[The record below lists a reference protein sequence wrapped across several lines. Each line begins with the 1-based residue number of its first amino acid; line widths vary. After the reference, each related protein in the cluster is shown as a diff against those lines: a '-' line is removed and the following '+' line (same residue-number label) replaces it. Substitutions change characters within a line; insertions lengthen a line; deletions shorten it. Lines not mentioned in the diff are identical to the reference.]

1 MGTADIVT
9 KEYMRGNAV
18 FADAFNYLIYNGKKV
33 IDPAKLKEIDPTEIA
48 LPFDDEEKAGKEKDG
63 EDKNRKAQGTEWSS
77 VKNESVRKKTAG
89 RAGKKT
95 DTVQRYRDLL
105 KFAVIKQDERTS
117 YVLLGIENQTD
128 VHYAMPVRNAIYDA
142 LQYGRQVAD
151 IAAGHRRNKND
162 FSGKNNG
169 EYLSGFLKEDHI
181 RPVITLVI
189 HFGAEEWDGPLS
201 LHEMMSTRD
210 MELLSFVEN
219 YRIHLIDPAK
229 LTEEQLNKFST
240 SMREVIGYI
249 KYSKNKD
256 KLLEFLRTDTH
267 RSIEMNAVRVIKT
280 ITNTPIE
287 VSEEEEE
294 IEMCKAIEDLIAES
308 EARGRAEGEV
318 RGIFN
323 AFITHIFKQ
332 GEFLETQ
339 RFLLNNTEEEKQM
352 GTADMVTKE
361 YMRENAVFADA
372 FNYLIYNGK
381 KVIDPAK
388 LKEIDPTEI
397 ALPFGDEE
405 KAGEDKKG
413 KVQETEW
420 SSVKNGSVRKK
431 TAGRAG
437 KKTDAVQKY
446 RDILKSAVIKQDEK
460 MSYVLLGIEN
470 QTDVHYAM
478 PVRNAIYDA
487 LQYGRQVADI
497 AAEHRRNKKD
507 FTGKSNGEYLSG
519 FLKEDCIKPVITLV
533 IHFGAEEWD
542 GPLSLHEMMSVS
554 DIEILSFVENYILK
568 SDSHQTG

>member
-1 MGTADIVT
+1 MKGEGIIGAADTVT
-9 KEYMRGNAV
+9 KAYIRKNEV
-18 FADAFNYLIYNGKKV
+18 FADAFNYFMYDGRQKIQPEQLREL
-33 IDPAKLKEIDPTEIA
+33 DSTEIA
-48 LPFDDEEKAGKEKDG
+48 ILLNEKDTKDKTNKEK
-63 EDKNRKAQGTEWSS
+63 EASEQKM
-77 VKNESVRKKTAG
+77 
-89 RAGKKT
+89 
-95 DTVQRYRDLL
+95 VQKYRDLL
-105 KFAVIKQDERTS
+105 KTATIMEDGEAT
-117 YVLLGIENQTD
+117 YVLLGIENQTE

-318 RGIFN
+318 RGR
-323 AFITHIFKQ
+323 AE
-332 GEFLETQ
+332 GETRGEAKGMIEICL
-339 RFLLNNTEEEKQM
+339 
-352 GTADMVTKE
+352 DMSFSKE
-361 YMRENAVFADA
+361 
-372 FNYLIYNGK
+372 
-381 KVIDPAK
+381 
-388 LKEIDPTEI
+388 
-397 ALPFGDEE
+397 
-405 KAGEDKKG
+405 
-413 KVQETEW
+413 
-420 SSVKNGSVRKK
+420 
-431 TAGRAG
+431 
-437 KKTDAVQKY
+437 
-446 RDILKSAVIKQDEK
+446 DILKKLQEK
-460 MSYVLLGIEN
+460 LNIS
-470 QTDVHYAM
+470 
-478 PVRNAIYDA
+478 
-487 LQYGRQVADI
+487 LQQA
-497 AAEHRRNKKD
+497 
-507 FTGKSNGEYLSG
+507 GEY
-519 FLKEDCIKPVITLV
+519 F
-533 IHFGAEEWD
+533 
-542 GPLSLHEMMSVS
+542 EMYGKRTV
-554 DIEILSFVENYILK
+554 
-568 SDSHQTG
+568 

>member
-1 MGTADIVT
+1 MGTVDIVT
-9 KEYMRGNAV
+9 KEYMRENAI

-48 LPFDDEEKAGKEKDG
+48 LPFGDEEKAG
-63 EDKNRKAQGTEWSS
+63 EDKKGKVQETEWSS

-95 DTVQRYRDLL
+95 DAVQKYRDIL
-105 KFAVIKQDERTS
+105 KSAVIKQDEKMS

-229 LTEEQLNKFST
+229 LTEEQLDHFST
-240 SMREVIGYI
+240 SLKEVMGYI
-249 KYSKNKD
+249 KYSKNKEQ
-256 KLLEFLRTDTH
+256 LLKFLHTDTH

-308 EARGRAEGEV
+308 EARGRAEGET
-318 RGIFN
+318 RGEAKGMIE
-323 AFITHIFKQ
+323 IC
-332 GEFLETQ
+332 L
-339 RFLLNNTEEEKQM
+339 
-352 GTADMVTKE
+352 DMSFSKE
-361 YMRENAVFADA
+361 
-372 FNYLIYNGK
+372 
-381 KVIDPAK
+381 
-388 LKEIDPTEI
+388 
-397 ALPFGDEE
+397 
-405 KAGEDKKG
+405 
-413 KVQETEW
+413 
-420 SSVKNGSVRKK
+420 
-431 TAGRAG
+431 
-437 KKTDAVQKY
+437 
-446 RDILKSAVIKQDEK
+446 DILKKLQEK
-460 MSYVLLGIEN
+460 LNIS
-470 QTDVHYAM
+470 
-478 PVRNAIYDA
+478 
-487 LQYGRQVADI
+487 LQQA
-497 AAEHRRNKKD
+497 
-507 FTGKSNGEYLSG
+507 GEY
-519 FLKEDCIKPVITLV
+519 F
-533 IHFGAEEWD
+533 
-542 GPLSLHEMMSVS
+542 EMYGKRTV
-554 DIEILSFVENYILK
+554 
-568 SDSHQTG
+568 

>member
-9 KEYMRGNAV
+9 KEYMRENTV

-33 IDPAKLKEIDPTEIA
+33 IDPANLKEIDPTEIA
-48 LPFDDEEKAGKEKDG
+48 LPFDDEAKAGKEKDG

-229 LTEEQLNKFST
+229 LTEE
-240 SMREVIGYI
+240 
-249 KYSKNKD
+249 
-256 KLLEFLRTDTH
+256 
-267 RSIEMNAVRVIKT
+267 
-280 ITNTPIE
+280 
-287 VSEEEEE
+287 
-294 IEMCKAIEDLIAES
+294 
-308 EARGRAEGEV
+308 
-318 RGIFN
+318 
-323 AFITHIFKQ
+323 
-332 GEFLETQ
+332 
-339 RFLLNNTEEEKQM
+339 
-352 GTADMVTKE
+352 
-361 YMRENAVFADA
+361 
-372 FNYLIYNGK
+372 
-381 KVIDPAK
+381 
-388 LKEIDPTEI
+388 
-397 ALPFGDEE
+397 
-405 KAGEDKKG
+405 
-413 KVQETEW
+413 
-420 SSVKNGSVRKK
+420 
-431 TAGRAG
+431 
-437 KKTDAVQKY
+437 
-446 RDILKSAVIKQDEK
+446 
-460 MSYVLLGIEN
+460 
-470 QTDVHYAM
+470 
-478 PVRNAIYDA
+478 
-487 LQYGRQVADI
+487 
-497 AAEHRRNKKD
+497 
-507 FTGKSNGEYLSG
+507 
-519 FLKEDCIKPVITLV
+519 
-533 IHFGAEEWD
+533 
-542 GPLSLHEMMSVS
+542 
-554 DIEILSFVENYILK
+554 
-568 SDSHQTG
+568 